1 MGRTSQTAVAGS
13 ELANIVTNHTFIV
26 MNDWK
31 ISEAK
36 ARLSEVV
43 SCCVDEPQVLYNRK
57 KPVAALI
64 DMTEYE
70 EFLAYK
76 KAQQKPTMAE
86 LLAELREINK
96 VEEDFGELPPRTTRP
111 GPDFD

>member
-1 MGRTSQTAVAGS
+1 MK
-13 ELANIVTNHTFIV
+13 E
-26 MNDWK
+26 WK

-43 SCCVDEPQVLYNRK
+43 SSCAEEPQVLYNRK

-64 DMTEYE
+64 GMAEYE
-70 EFLAYK
+70 AFLAYK

-86 LLAELREINK
+86 LLDELREINK
-96 VEEDFGELPPRTTRP
+96 VEEDFGELPPRINRP

>member
-1 MGRTSQTAVAGS
+1 MK
-13 ELANIVTNHTFIV
+13 E
-26 MNDWK
+26 WK

-43 SCCVDEPQVLYNRK
+43 SSCAEEPQVLYNRK

-64 DMTEYE
+64 GMAEYE
-70 EFLAYK
+70 AFLAYK
-76 KAQQKPTMAE
+76 KAQHKPTMAE
-86 LLAELREINK
+86 LLDELREINK
-96 VEEDFGELPPRTTRP
+96 VEEDFGELPPRINRP